1 MINIEH
7 DIKLFFSL
15 FSLGIFGGFSHCI
28 GMCGPFVITQASQK
42 IKNIEI
48 EKYSNFEKLKSFA
61 LLPYHLG
68 RITTYAFIGF
78 FTNIMSKE
86 IVDFFNFKKFSAFTL
101 LIASFFFINIFFEK
115 KFLIISKKIKPLK
128 TNKLNKSLINLI
140 FFKINFLFKNPEGF
154 NGYLIGLILGFI
166 PCGLLYGAFAITLS
180 FSNSFNALI
189 GMIIFGLST
198 FPALF
203 ISAFIGS
210 FGIKISN
217 FKIIAKIMI
226 IINIIM
232 LLMMSFK
239 QLT

>member
-1 MINIEH
+1 MLNVEH

-28 GMCGPFVITQASQK
+28 GMCGPFVITQACQK

-61 LLPYHLG
+61 LLPYHFG

-78 FTNIMSKE
+78 FTNIFGKE

-115 KFLIISKKIKPLK
+115 KNLFTFKKIKLFQINNYLIKPIFSK
-128 TNKLNKSLINLI
+128 INL
-140 FFKINFLFKNPEGF
+140 LFKNPDGF

-166 PCGLLYGAFAITLS
+166 PCGLLYGAFAIALS
-180 FSNSFNALI
+180 FNNSINALI
-189 GMIIFGLST
+189 GMIIFGFST

-203 ISAFIGS
+203 LSGFIGS
-210 FGIKISN
+210 LGIKISN

-226 IINIIM
+226 MINIVM

-239 QLT
+239 QLI

>member
-48 EKYSNFEKLKSFA
+48 EKYSSFEKLKSFA

-78 FTNIMSKE
+78 FSNLLSKE

-115 KFLIISKKIKPLK
+115 KFKVITKKTKLLKINKVNNLIKPVF
-128 TNKLNKSLINLI
+128 S
-140 FFKINFLFKNPEGF
+140 KINFLFKNPEGF
-154 NGYLIGLILGFI
+154 NGYFLGLILGFI

-180 FSNSFNALI
+180 ISNSFNASI

-203 ISAFIGS
+203 ISGFIGG

-226 IINIIM
+226 IINIVM
-232 LLMMSFK
+232 LMMMSFK
-239 QLT
+239 QLI